1 MGFFL
6 ESGHL
11 VGQFLCKKPTIDED
25 SYEKQFLA
33 SLVNVSTVSCE
44 KVHATTDYEPHPVL
58 TRDDG
63 FSLDFVLFQNPTKI
77 CTSLSLRHQ
86 SSYSQ
91 IMIGMFNHLLSI
103 VFGFHYHSQEVII

>member
-11 VGQFLCKKPTIDED
+11 VGQFLCKKTTIDED

-63 FSLDFVLFQNPTKI
+63 FSWILFYFRTQQKYV
-77 CTSLSLRHQ
+77 Q
-86 SSYSQ
+86 
-91 IMIGMFNHLLSI
+91 
-103 VFGFHYHSQEVII
+103 V